1 MNPDKHVD
9 IVRLIVRSMEGK
21 LSEEETREL
30 AQWRAARPRHDE
42 IFRRMTSED
51 HFIESVRLFV
61 KSPDEQERQWREL
74 RRKTVVRR
82 RSEWIK
88 YAAAI
93 LIPFLCIGGWI
104 ISETKPIQEKSET
117 LSTVSPIPPGGARA
131 ILMQG
136 DGRYV
141 DLEDQNAPALIY
153 CLYYVF

>member
-61 KSPDEQERQWREL
+61 KVPTNRNGSG
-74 RRKTVVRR
+74 
-82 RSEWIK
+82 
-88 YAAAI
+88 ANCA
-93 LIPFLCIGGWI
+93 G
-104 ISETKPIQEKSET
+104 KPS
-117 LSTVSPIPPGGARA
+117 
-131 ILMQG
+131 
-136 DGRYV
+136 
-141 DLEDQNAPALIY
+141 LEDAPNG
-153 CLYYVF
+153 